1 MHGRH
6 QGRDLQL
13 LEGEERERAYQRQ
26 ELRRKFKKA
35 LPVLVAVLLV
45 AVIALV
51 HVFVPLSLLLPA
63 YRVEAR
69 AEDELRVHF
78 LDVGQGDCTL
88 VEFPSGEVVVLDAGD
103 GSFGHRN
110 HLVRYVKALAPSKLT
125 MLLTHADAD
134 HYGGFCALIGAFGAD
149 EVYLPALGEDTPE
162 YAAFLKAVE
171 KSGAE
176 VDTISR
182 YDVLTDGSGAYLAC
196 ISPRTGEEGDG
207 NDTSAVMYLSY
218 EGVGVLLAGDISS
231 SVERRLVREYALME
245 GIFDCGEF
253 EVRLEETDI
262 VKGSH
267 HGSGYSSSEEW
278 LSLLSP
284 ACAVL
289 SCGKGNNFSHPS
301 VEALDRIASAGAEI
315 YRTDEL
321 GDIIVTI
328 GEGTYSLSFRT

>member
-1 MHGRH
+1 M
-6 QGRDLQL
+6 
-13 LEGEERERAYQRQ
+13 
-26 ELRRKFKKA
+26 
-35 LPVLVAVLLV
+35 LLV

-51 HVFVPLSLLLPA
+51 HIFVPLSLLLPA
-63 YRVEAR
+63 YQVEAR
-69 AEDELRVHF
+69 AEGELRVHF

-88 VEFPSGEVVVLDAGD
+88 VEFPSGEVIVLDAGD

-110 HLVRYVKALAPSKLT
+110 HLVRYLKALAPSKLT
-125 MLLTHADAD
+125 LLLTHADAD
-134 HYGGFCALIGAFGAD
+134 HYGGFRALIGAFGAD

-162 YAAFLKAVE
+162 YAALLKAVE
-171 KSGAE
+171 NSGAE

-182 YDVLTDGSGAYLAC
+182 YDVLSDGSGAYLAC
-196 ISPRTGEEGDG
+196 ISPKSLEEGDG
-207 NDTSAVMYLSY
+207 NDTSAVMYLDY

-262 VKGSH
+262 VKVSH
-267 HGSGYSSSEEW
+267 HGSGYSNSEEW

-284 ACAVL
+284 ECAVL
-289 SCGKGNNFSHPS
+289 SCGKGNAFSHPS
-301 VEALDRIASAGAEI
+301 AEALDRIASAGAEI

-328 GEGTYSLSFRT
+328 GEGKYSLSFRT